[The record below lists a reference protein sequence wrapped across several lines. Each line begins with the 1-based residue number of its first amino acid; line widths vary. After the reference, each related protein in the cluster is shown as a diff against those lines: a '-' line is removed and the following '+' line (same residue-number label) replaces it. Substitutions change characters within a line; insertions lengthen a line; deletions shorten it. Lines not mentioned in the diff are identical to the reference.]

1 LPLRTA
7 RRQAKGNKRRKRE
20 IMLTQNTYQQYVKI
34 LKEEL
39 VPAMGCTEP
48 ISIAYATARARA
60 VLADKAISAKIE
72 VSGNIIKNAK
82 SVTVPHTGG
91 MRGIISAFA
100 AGLVAGDAG
109 AELEVIAHVSN
120 EQIEKIKHVK
130 ETFDV
135 EVCTPENARVF
146 DIGITLRSEKHT
158 AYVRIVDTHTNI
170 VEIRLDGEVLYENLP
185 KECEKADRSGLC
197 IEDIVTFA
205 DTVNVEDVK
214 ELLDRQIDYNM
225 AIAEEGLKNNYGA
238 NVGKVLLRAYQ
249 PDIKITAKAYAAA
262 ASDARMNGCELPVII
277 NSGSGNQG
285 ITASVP
291 VIVYARGMHVSKEKL
306 YRALCVSNLVT
317 IHLKNGIGAL
327 SAYCGVVSAGAGAAC
342 GVSYLL
348 GGRKSEISHTLV
360 NALAID
366 SGIICD
372 GAKASCAAKIATA
385 VESGLL
391 GLNMYYNGNQF
402 YAGDGIVKDGV
413 ENTIKS
419 VSRLAHDGMR
429 ETDKEIIKIMLE
441 EN

>member
-1 LPLRTA
+1 
-7 RRQAKGNKRRKRE
+7 
-20 IMLTQNTYQQYVKI
+20 MLTAEISRQYINI

-39 VPAMGCTEP
+39 IPAMGCTEP
-48 ISIAYATARARA
+48 ISIAYAAAKARATLGETA
-60 VLADKAISAKIE
+60 VKGKLS
-72 VSGNIIKNAK
+72 VSGNIVKNAK

-91 MRGIISAFA
+91 LRGIASAFA
-100 AGLVAGDAG
+100 AGLVAGRAD
-109 AELEVIAHVSN
+109 AELEVLSEVDDKQIA
-120 EQIEKIKHVK
+120 EIKSVRDSFPL
-130 ETFDV
+130 ETV
-135 EVCTPENARVF
+135 TPDDARTF
-146 DIGITLRSEKHT
+146 DIGVTLYSENHVS
-158 AYVRIVDTHTNI
+158 YVRIADTHTNI
-170 VEIRLDGEVLYENLP
+170 VCVQLDGKTLF
-185 KECEKADRSGLC
+185 EKPLEKQAQKTDRSIL
-197 IEDIVTFA
+197 
-205 DTVNVEDVK
+205 NVEDIYAFAETVDV
-214 ELLDRQIDYNM
+214 EEVRETLDRQIAYNM
-225 AIAEEGLKNNYGA
+225 AIAEEGLNRDYGA

-291 VIVYARGMHVSKEKL
+291 VVVYARGLHMPNEKL
-306 YRALCVSNLVT
+306 LRALCVSNLITV
-317 IHLKNGIGAL
+317 HLKAGIGTL

-342 GVSYLL
+342 GVAYLL
-348 GGRKSEISHTLV
+348 GGGKKEITHTLV

-402 YAGDGIVKDGV
+402 YAGDGIVKKGV

-419 VSRLAHDGMR
+419 VSRLAHDGMK
-429 ETDKEIIKIMLE
+429 ETDKEIIRIMLE
-441 EN
+441 TE

>member
-1 LPLRTA
+1 MT
-7 RRQAKGNKRRKRE
+7 
-20 IMLTQNTYQQYVKI
+20 LTKEKHRLFADV

-48 ISIAYATARARA
+48 ISIAYAAAKARATLGETPICA
-60 VLADKAISAKIE
+60 TLL
-72 VSGNIIKNAK
+72 VSGNILKNAK

-91 MRGIISAFA
+91 MRGIESAFA
-100 AGLVAGDAG
+100 AGLAAGEASAG
-109 AELEVIAHVSN
+109 LEVLSHVDEKRIA
-120 EQIEKIKHVK
+120 EIKRIRESFPLTVQSP
-130 ETFDV
+130 EYLRTFDICV
-135 EVCTPENARVF
+135 Q
-146 DIGITLRSEKHT
+146 LKSEKHT
-158 AYVRIVDTHTNI
+158 SLVRIADAHTNI
-170 VEIRLDGEVLYENLP
+170 VKIEKDGETLF
-185 KECEKADRSGLC
+185 EKPLETPPQKTDRSILTV
-197 IEDIVTFA
+197 ENIVAFA
-205 DTVNVEDVK
+205 DGVDVEDVK
-214 ELLDRQIDYNM
+214 ETLDRQIAYNM
-225 AIAEEGLKNNYGA
+225 AIAEEGMQRDYGA

-291 VIVYARGMHVSKEKL
+291 VIVYARGLCLPMDRL
-306 YRALCVSNLVT
+306 YRALCVSNLIT
-317 IHLKNGIGAL
+317 IHLKAGIGTL

-342 GVSYLL
+342 GVAYLL
-348 GGRKSEISHTLV
+348 GGGIAEITHTLV

-391 GLNMYYNGNQF
+391 GLQMYYNGNEF
-402 YAGDGIVKDGV
+402 YAGEGIVKKGV

-419 VSRLAHDGMR
+419 VSRLAHEGMK
-429 ETDKEIIKIMLE
+429 ETDKEIIRIMLDGE
-441 EN
+441 